1 MGSATTTVER
11 LGCCRPER
19 CWLVAGT
26 DASWPIIESKT
37 AKNGTLPR
45 GWTLT
50 STTRSQVSRGIVFAV
65 KCKCCF
71 FFKNMCSAINP
82 TYACCNVL

>member
-11 LGCCRPER
+11 LGRCRPER
-19 CWLVAGT
+19 CRLVAGT

-50 STTRSQVSRGIVFAV
+50 STTRSQGVTGYCF
-65 KCKCCF
+65 CCQVQMLF
-71 FFKNMCSAINP
+71 LLQKH
-82 TYACCNVL
+82 VLCY